1 MVLFFSERAV
11 AVLKGNNGVTGTV
24 WFLQRRAGGPIRV
37 KVDVRGLRPN
47 SRHGFHVHQLGDLTN
62 GCTSAGP
69 HYNPGNNN
77 HGGPTDPIRH
87 VGDLGNIVSNSRGIA
102 RVWLRDNQVMIDGMK
117 SVIGRAVVVHANVD
131 DLGEKMVFI
140 LLAVVSSAS
149 VGRGT
154 GAQREESLRTGN
166 AGPRLACGVIGI
178 AS

>member
-1 MVLFFSERAV
+1 MIFVGTVAVLLISSFYTVECERAV

-131 DLGEKMVFI
+131 DLG
-140 LLAVVSSAS
+140 
-149 VGRGT
+149 RGT